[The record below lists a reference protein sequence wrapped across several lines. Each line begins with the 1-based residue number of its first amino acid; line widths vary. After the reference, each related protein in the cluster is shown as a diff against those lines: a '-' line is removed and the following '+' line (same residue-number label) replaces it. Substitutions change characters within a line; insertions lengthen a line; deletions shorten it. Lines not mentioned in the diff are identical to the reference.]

1 MKRTI
6 IGVAGTAKNTGK
18 TTTLVTLLK
27 KLKEKNAPAIGLT
40 GIGYDGESFDNVTG
54 LPKPRID
61 VHEGMIVAVVERCLK
76 FGRAKIETLFQT
88 DIQTPL
94 GRIVIGRVE
103 TPGKLVLAGP
113 VKGSDLRRTL
123 DYMGG
128 FGAGLTFV
136 DGAFGR
142 MAPFSEV
149 DGIVLAT
156 GASRNN
162 NISALAQESGYM
174 MKLLSRPVMAARGR
188 IARFGSVLSEESLNA
203 FFSSFA
209 PADTMLVEG
218 LFSGRFLWAAAKN
231 KELIRKRLLF
241 DNPLKLLLAGE
252 INQTHA
258 ALDEMEQGLKMEIG
272 VQKTVKVIAV
282 TVNPYYPKYH
292 YTTHDYEAAFV
303 DKTALLDAI
312 GSCMDLPCYNVMVD
326 GGNGLLREIY
336 KLF

>member
-1 MKRTI
+1 MKRSI

-18 TTTLVTLLK
+18 TTTLMTILK
-27 KLKEKNAPAIGLT
+27 KLKEKDAPAIGLT

-61 VHEGMIVAVVERCLK
+61 VHEGMIVAVAERCLK
-76 FGRAKIETLFQT
+76 YGRAKIETLFQT

-94 GRIVIGRVE
+94 GRIVIGRVKE
-103 TPGKLVLAGP
+103 AGKLVLAGP
-113 VKGSDLRRTL
+113 VKGSDLRKVL
-123 DYMGG
+123 DNMGS
-128 FGAGLTFV
+128 FGAGHTFV

-142 MAPFSEV
+142 MAPFSGA

-156 GASRNN
+156 GASRNS
-162 NISALAQESGYM
+162 NIAALAQESGYM
-174 MKLLSRPVMAARGR
+174 MKLLGRPVMAARGR
-188 IARFGSVLSEESLNA
+188 AARFGSVLSEESLNA
-203 FFSSFA
+203 FFDAFV
-209 PADTMLVEG
+209 PADTMIVEG
-218 LFSGRFLWAAAKN
+218 ILSGRFLQSVAKN
-231 KELIRKRLLF
+231 RDLSGKRLIF

-258 ALDEMEQGLKMEIG
+258 ALDEMEQGLKMEVG

-292 YTTHDYEAAFV
+292 YATRDYEAAFV
-303 DKTALLDAI
+303 DKTELRSGI
-312 GSCMDLPCYNVMVD
+312 GASMGLPCFDVVV
-326 GGNGLLREIY
+326 GGGDGLLQEIY